1 MTAGLTV
8 LDADGLLLLDMT
20 NSISQMLGYVD
31 TGAANGAITIPLPP
45 AGKTLFYAI
54 TELSAQSKY
63 LGKRPGVTLTLGP
76 VSAALS
82 WQYSYA
88 SGWGF
93 YSLNCRIH
101 YGYY

>member
-1 MTAGLTV
+1 MTAGLKV
-8 LDADGLLLLDMT
+8 YDPSGLTLLDMT
-20 NSISQMLGYVD
+20 SSISQMVGYVD
-31 TGAANGAITIPLPP
+31 TGAANGSLSIPLAP

-54 TELSAQSKY
+54 TELSAQNKY
-63 LGKRPGVTLTLGP
+63 LGKRPGVTLTVGAS
-76 VSAALS
+76 VATLS